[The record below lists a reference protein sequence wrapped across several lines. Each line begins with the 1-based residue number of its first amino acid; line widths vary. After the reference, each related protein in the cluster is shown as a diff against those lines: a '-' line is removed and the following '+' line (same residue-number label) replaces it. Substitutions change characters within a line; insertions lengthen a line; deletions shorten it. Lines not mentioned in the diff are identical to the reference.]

1 MHGLAITAIARC
13 VMYASV
19 CVYIYIYMY
28 IYIYIYLCIYVYLWI
43 RISQAGAKIHCICK
57 CTYPCIHT
65 CMCVYI
71 YIYVFTYVCMYIYT
85 YICVSL
91 AVSLSLFVFLA
102 GQLRSQRAQKA
113 VGFLL
118 AETFQCKT
126 IVHPSGLIVCVS
138 LRSVCR
144 CLISFL
150 LEGQGIVYQGLQTH
164 EIQDIPGRLHQ
175 RIFKA
180 PDPWQPKP
188 QNSKA

>member
-1 MHGLAITAIARC
+1 MDSDQPSGSQNTLY
-13 VMYASV
+13 MQ
-19 CVYIYIYMY
+19 MY
-28 IYIYIYLCIYVYLWI
+28 ISVYTYLYV
-43 RISQAGAKIHCICK
+43 C
-57 CTYPCIHT
+57 
-65 CMCVYI
+65 I
-71 YIYVFTYVCMYIYT
+71 YIYVFTYVCICIYIHS
-85 YICVSL
+85 VSL

>member
-1 MHGLAITAIARC
+1 MLPC
-13 VMYASV
+13 V
-19 CVYIYIYMY
+19 CVYIYIYVH
-28 IYIYIYLCIYVYLWI
+28 IYIYIYLCVYMYIYGFGSAKREPKYTVYANVHI
-43 RISQAGAKIHCICK
+43 RVYI
-57 CTYPCIHT
+57 PV
-65 CMCVYI
+65 CVYIYI
-71 YIYVFTYVCMYIYT
+71 YIYVFTYVCIYIYT
-85 YICVSL
+85 YICVFL